1 MLYIQQADRA
11 YVEIERER
19 LNEDQPSINR
29 SRHKL
34 NTDISVEVIAKAYSR
49 SRTSLQSV
57 LTSDNRSQQE
67 TATRPLVNVD
77 RLRLDGRIE
86 KIDR

>member
-1 MLYIQQADRA
+1 MLYRQQADRA

-19 LNEDQPSINR
+19 LNGDQPSINR

-57 LTSDNRSQQE
+57 LTSNNRSQQE

>member
-57 LTSDNRSQQE
+57 LTSDNRSQQAA
-67 TATRPLVNVD
+67 ATRPSVNVD
-77 RLRLDGRIE
+77 RSRLDGRK
-86 KIDR
+86 KINEE

>member
-57 LTSDNRSQQE
+57 LMSDNRSQQE